1 MLRAEIAPPSAAVPG
16 TPARLAKV
24 EQLAACLGRLPPA
37 EVPVAVAHLWGELP
51 RGALGVG
58 WASLR
63 GVPAPAEPPGT
74 VELLDADAALA
85 RIQAATGAGSQGR
98 RRSELAGLFARL
110 TDPEQRFVTGLLS
123 GELRQGALGGVM
135 VEAAARAAAVPV
147 ADLRRALLV
156 SGDLPSVAA
165 AALEAGAEG
174 LARVRP
180 PLFRPLR
187 PMLAPT
193 AARPEGA
200 PEGLCPGGGGWEV
213 DGV

>member
-51 RGALGVG
+51 RGAVGVG

-63 GVPAPAEPPGT
+63 GMPPPAEPPGT
-74 VELLDADAALA
+74 VELLEADAALT
-85 RIQAATGAGSQGR
+85 RVQAATGTGSQGR

-135 VEAAARAAAVPV
+135 VEAVARAAAVPV

-165 AALEAGAEG
+165 AALEAGGEG
-174 LARVRP
+174 LAPFPLPPFPPPPPVPAQTAPRP
-180 PLFRPLR
+180 Q
-187 PMLAPT
+187 
-193 AARPEGA
+193 GA
-200 PEGLCPGGGGWEV
+200 PHAHCPARGGLKV
-213 DGV
+213 R